1 MSSPDDVPPLSG
13 FTLIKNATR
22 REYPV
27 EAVLRTLRRVCD
39 EVVVNVGESEDD
51 TLERVR
57 AAAEEEAA
65 AGPAGASGEG
75 PAPGGSADV
84 PTRAGPDEGGPTGA
98 DGSTHLDGRTDA
110 DVRILRRRW
119 PEEFDN
125 HLKELSDESNRALE
139 ACEHDWAL
147 YLQAD
152 ELLHED
158 DVPALRRA
166 LARADADGRAEG
178 LLFDFLHFHGS
189 PEWVLEGR
197 RRYRREVRLVRRGA
211 GVRSVRDAQ
220 GFRVGGEGGRK
231 PRVLRSGARVFHYG
245 YVKSRE
251 GLDRKRR
258 LWRRW
263 FGEDAG
269 EDVSFTF
276 YRYRGLRRFDGEHP
290 EAIRP
295 WLAERTWAFDPDE
308 AEPPPRNLRTLKV
321 RISDAIERRTGHRL
335 FEHRNYR
342 LLR

>member
-1 MSSPDDVPPLSG
+1 MSSADDVPPLSG

-57 AAAEEEAA
+57 AVAEE
-65 AGPAGASGEG
+65 AGPVHAGE
-75 PAPGGSADV
+75 
-84 PTRAGPDEGGPTGA
+84 RGPT
-98 DGSTHLDGRTDA
+98 DVDGRTGA

-166 LARADADGRAEG
+166 LARADDDGRAEG

-189 PEWVLEGR
+189 PGWVLEGR

-276 YRYRGLRRFDGEHP
+276 YRYRGLRRFEGEHP